1 MQWVYQQ
8 IKIHFDL
15 VYNVRAETE
24 KEQLTIQRQEDSFYY
39 EFSPLHITQSL
50 DFFQKGLR
58 GFLLDLL
65 G

>member
-24 KEQLTIQRQEDSFYY
+24 KEQLTIQRQEDSFYC

-50 DFFQKGLR
+50 DFFQKGL
-58 GFLLDLL
+58 
-65 G
+65 